1 MMKLAAMFVNFIE
14 NVMNSFLDNFRSL
27 ESQRKNRLK
36 QVPEGALKRFLSVPI
51 ADLTQPIANF
61 SVLAVD
67 FETTGLDPDKD
78 SILSVGF
85 VQLQNNSIKLDSCY
99 HQIITA
105 QKALDPSN
113 VTIHKITDQASAE
126 GEQLEKVV
134 ESLLDALAGKVM
146 LVHYAQIERQFLS
159 KACLQIYGVAPVF
172 PVIDTLALAKKRY
185 DRLQECYQP
194 TCLHLANLRAE
205 YGLPYHKAHNALN
218 DAIATAELFI
228 AKIQHSELG
237 GNTSLKSVIS

>member
-1 MMKLAAMFVNFIE
+1 
-14 NVMNSFLDNFRSL
+14 MNMLVRHLDSFMDNFRSL
-27 ESQRKNRLK
+27 EAQRRSRLK
-36 QVPEGALKRFLSVPI
+36 RAPEGPLKRFLSVPI
-51 ADLTQPIANF
+51 ADVSLPI
-61 SVLAVD
+61 SDLKVLAVD

-99 HQIITA
+99 HQIITS
-105 QKALDPSN
+105 QQSLDPNN

-134 ESLLDALAGKVM
+134 ESLLAELQGKVM
-146 LVHYAQIERQFLS
+146 LVHYAQIERQFLTQ
-159 KACLQIYGVAPVF
+159 ACLKLYGVAPVF

-185 DRLQECYQP
+185 DRRQECYQAS
-194 TCLHLANLRAE
+194 CLHLANLRAE
-205 YGLPYHKAHNALN
+205 YGLPHHKAHNALN

-228 AKIQHSELG
+228 AKIQHTELG
-237 GNTSLKSVIS
+237 GNTSLKSFLS